1 MRYGTAMSEGDT
13 KPIKASQVKV
23 GNHIIHDGDV
33 YVVKSVEKSKAG
45 KHGHAK
51 ARLGVENI
59 LTGGKKSLV
68 MPGDDKLKSP
78 IINKKVA
85 QVLSLNPDS
94 IQLMDQETYETFET
108 ALPNF
113 EEIGGNLESGDEVDL
128 WEYLG
133 RRIIRKKRVT
143 E

>member
-1 MRYGTAMSEGDT
+1 
-13 KPIKASQVKV
+13 
-23 GNHIIHDGDV
+23 
-33 YVVKSVEKSKAG
+33 VVKSVEKSKAG